1 MTPTQNMA
9 RNMKSI
15 GLKFQLGEREM
26 IENQTE
32 HITSLGYCPRS
43 TKSAADEQTTHSLA
57 LLCSARISVD
67 PLALLPPDSL
77 SFPQCV

>member
-15 GLKFQLGEREM
+15 GLKFQLGESEI

-43 TKSAADEQTTHSLA
+43 TKSAAEESKR
-57 LLCSARISVD
+57 RIH
-67 PLALLPPDSL
+67 
-77 SFPQCV
+77 